1 MTSLDPLDA
10 PRNRLMPAHHLDS
23 RIGPFLLLVDRVRS
37 QMHTLR
43 RSVKAL
49 EPLELRASVLTLNEV
64 LEMYTWHLKYLRKH
78 TLTAF
83 ISFTSVADQIKLI
96 SKPLMVFLD
105 LNIGLRDKELSI
117 TLDHCPSLTEV
128 ELSTILSNAQQS
140 LKLMDECLFW
150 LRSSFRLVGSALKE
164 NVDQRSLLMVRQL
177 SDVISNVS
185 FSRYTFNLGIRG
197 SKARILHQSNLRHLR
212 LREHEAVVVR
222 AFHTLGN
229 IHLSNGIHEC

>member
-1 MTSLDPLDA
+1 
-10 PRNRLMPAHHLDS
+10 MPAHHLDS
-23 RIGPFLLLVDRVRS
+23 RIGPFLLLIDRVRS

-43 RSVKAL
+43 RAVKAL

-64 LEMYTWHLKYLRKH
+64 LEMYTWHIKYLRKH

-83 ISFTSVADQIKLI
+83 LSFTSVADQVNALPH
-96 SKPLMVFLD
+96 PLMVFLNLD
-105 LNIGLRDKELSI
+105 IGLRDKELTI
-117 TLDHCPSLTEV
+117 TLKHCPSLTEV
-128 ELSTILSNAQQS
+128 ELSTLVSNAQQS
-140 LKLMDECLFW
+140 LELMDDCLFW
-150 LRSSFRLVGSALKE
+150 LRSSFRLVGTALKA

-212 LREHEAVVVR
+212 LREHRAMVTR

-229 IHLSNGIHEC
+229 IHLSSGIHEC